1 MSSDLKGKGHQ
12 YCEDPPNKAEK
23 TWVRTFMSAGRISCL
38 PVQQKLKQ
46 EEMHLTHNRKTIAKT
61 DAYLADTVL
70 MIYSSWSI

>member
-1 MSSDLKGKGHQ
+1 
-12 YCEDPPNKAEK
+12 
-23 TWVRTFMSAGRISCL
+23 MSAGRISCL